1 MKSTSEVTAYLV
13 RLGTFPS
20 GLDVRIQSG
29 DVLREQG
36 RCKKSRVLLE
46 LLSNCKIQNLKVISS
61 ETARDECASLI
72 LKTVFH
78 KPQPL
83 LQRLTLLNVS
93 STSLSSILSNA
104 EDQIGLKELGFSGL
118 KELTVCIHQE
128 QNDRIGR
135 ILALIIMNQAALESV
150 TVTTDLVSNAF
161 PSDSGVE
168 FVTSALC
175 NLVVQPQFSNL
186 TLVGFKDVPLE
197 FIKSIIKDFNS
208 CSSRPVNCQQ
218 LMFNCLAI
226 RDKKHFDGSS
236 SIRKLISTYMGCGF
250 PKKRVSLI
258 SATVPFAFFDWL
270 TSLKWGF
277 HTSLEV
283 SFCKLEI
290 HQVGEIHRIEEYF
303 QYHPHFVFKDC

>member
-1 MKSTSEVTAYLV
+1 VKSTSEVTAYLV
-13 RLGTFPS
+13 RLGAFPS

-61 ETARDECASLI
+61 ETAPDECASLI

-78 KPQPL
+78 KPQPR

-104 EDQIGLKELGFSGL
+104 EDQTGLKELGFSGL
-118 KELTVCIHQE
+118 KELTVRIDQE
-128 QNDRIGR
+128 QNDGIGC
-135 ILALIIMNQAALESV
+135 ILALIIMHQAALESV
-150 TVTTDLVSNAF
+150 TVMTELVSTAF
-161 PSDSGVE
+161 PSDLGVK

-197 FIKSIIKDFNS
+197 FITSIIKDFNT
-208 CSSRPVNCQQ
+208 CSSRQMNSQR

-226 RDKKHFDGSS
+226 RDKRHFDGSS
-236 SIRKLISTYMGCGF
+236 SIRKLISTIMGCGH
-250 PKKRVSLI
+250 PEKCVSLI
-258 SATVPFAFFDWL
+258 SATVPFAFLDWL

-277 HTSLEV
+277 QTSLEV
-283 SFCKLEI
+283 SSCKLEI
-290 HQVGEIHRIEEYF
+290 HQVGEIHCFEDYF
-303 QYHPHFVFKDC
+303 QYHPHSVFKDC